1 MSLRSHLLLLTL
13 VVLLPLA
20 LFGAGA
26 TLWVADRERVAF
38 ERGARQRTLALLTAV
53 DTELDGHSETLR
65 ALASSYDL
73 QTGDLPAFYR
83 QAVRLLATK
92 EDWRS
97 IVLAL
102 PSGERVFDTALP
114 LGTPLPILDRTGFD
128 EAVRRNEPTI
138 GNLTGNLTDGSGG
151 GLPADESAYR
161 FSVLMPVEAAGRRH
175 ILLALVDPRAVLTLL
190 TPQRLSR
197 DWIGTVLDSNNRIVA
212 RTFKHDSTVGKPA
225 SLSLQDAVDSAAEGW
240 YRGTTLEGADT
251 YASYN
256 RSSTSGWTVALAIPA
271 ADVEALTSDIARLLA
286 VGLAAA
292 TAIALILAAAYSQRI
307 SGPIMALAS
316 SAKALGWGAKVS
328 PPLDAPVREVRDVS
342 RALIASAHGFNERE
356 EQLRAADQAKDEF
369 LAMLG
374 HELRN
379 PLGALSSA
387 TQILNVAGA
396 DDQALRDAAAVVSR
410 QVERMTRLVDDLLDV
425 GRVISGKV
433 RLQPAPLDLGRVVS
447 QLTKSLQRASVLR
460 EHRVQLETVS
470 VWIEGDETRIEQIVS
485 NVLENAGK
493 YTPRNGSISVRVF
506 RDDDKAVFEVT
517 DTGIGMPPDLLPRV
531 FDLFAQGQR
540 SIDRSASGLGIGL
553 TLVKRLAKLHGGT
566 VTAESDGMD
575 KGARFTLRLPAI
587 EVPARKQRRA
597 DDPLEVRDLRKVLL
611 IEDNEDARR
620 SMLTMLRHYGYRA
633 FEAADGFEGV
643 ATADEVQPDAAIID
657 IGLPQYDGYE
667 VAKRL
672 RSRRSGGATI
682 LLIALT
688 GYGSREARE
697 KAEVAGFDEYLVK
710 PVSPREL
717 AELIES
723 RLNARG
729 RTETPVS

>member
-1 MSLRSHLLLLTL
+1 
-13 VVLLPLA
+13 
-20 LFGAGA
+20 
-26 TLWVADRERVAF
+26 
-38 ERGARQRTLALLTAV
+38 
-53 DTELDGHSETLR
+53 
-65 ALASSYDL
+65 
-73 QTGDLPAFYR
+73 
-83 QAVRLLATK
+83 
-92 EDWRS
+92 
-97 IVLAL
+97 
-102 PSGERVFDTALP
+102 
-114 LGTPLPILDRTGFD
+114 
-128 EAVRRNEPTI
+128 
-138 GNLTGNLTDGSGG
+138 
-151 GLPADESAYR
+151 
-161 FSVLMPVEAAGRRH
+161 MPWAAQ
-175 ILLALVDPRAVLTLL
+175 P
-190 TPQRLSR
+190 
-197 DWIGTVLDSNNRIVA
+197 
-212 RTFKHDSTVGKPA
+212 
-225 SLSLQDAVDSAAEGW
+225 EGW

-256 RSSTSGWTVALAIPA
+256 RSPTSGWTVALAIPA

-286 VGLAAA
+286 VGLAVA

-396 DDQALRDAAAVVSR
+396 DDQASRDAAAVVSR

-460 EHRVQLETVS
+460 EHRVQLEAVS

-506 RDDDKAVFEVT
+506 RDDDQAVFEVT
-517 DTGIGMPPDLLPRV
+517 DSGIGMSPDLLPRV

-553 TLVKRLAKLHGGT
+553 TLVKRLAELHGGA

-575 KGARFTLRLPAI
+575 KGSRFTLRLPAI
-587 EVPARKQRRA
+587 EAPTRKPRRA
-597 DDPLEVRDLRKVLL
+597 DDPVEVRDLRKVLL

-620 SMLTMLRHYGYRA
+620 SMLTMLRHYGYRT

-672 RSRRSGGATI
+672 RSADSGGASDTSDRSDR
-682 LLIALT
+682 LWQPGST
-688 GYGSREARE
+688 G
-697 KAEVAGFDEYLVK
+697 
-710 PVSPREL
+710 
-717 AELIES
+717 ES
-723 RLNARG
+723 RSCRLRRIPGKAGITERTGRAHRVASRCARPNRNARSQRVKVDLPNIAPDNPLSSSYDTREWQRRWPSASSHPCCWRRSSHLSRLRHG
-729 RTETPVS
+729 KY